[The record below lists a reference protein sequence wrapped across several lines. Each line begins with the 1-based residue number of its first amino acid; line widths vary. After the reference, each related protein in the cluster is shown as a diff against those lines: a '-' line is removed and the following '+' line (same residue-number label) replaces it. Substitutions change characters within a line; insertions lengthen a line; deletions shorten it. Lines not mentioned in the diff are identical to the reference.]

1 MLRTAFGLAIFA
13 AVLSLAGR
21 LADAHDVPPPQ
32 RTLALN
38 GIGEVRARPD
48 TAMVRIGVMRRAVTA
63 REALTASSAAMSE
76 IIAYLKQT
84 GIDAKDIQT
93 VSFSVSPVHVYDSNN
108 QQPPRITGYDVS
120 NELHVTVRKLV
131 DLGRVLDDAVSKG
144 SNQIYGVQF
153 TIAEPRALEDQARK
167 AAVADALVKAQLY
180 SQATGV
186 VLGPILSIAETI
198 AQPPVPVYRAER
210 MAAHADGAVPIA
222 EGEQVIEMHVNVT
235 WEIR

>member
-1 MLRTAFGLAIFA
+1 
-13 AVLSLAGR
+13 
-21 LADAHDVPPPQ
+21 
-32 RTLALN
+32 
-38 GIGEVRARPD
+38 
-48 TAMVRIGVMRRAVTA
+48 MRRAVTA

-93 VSFSVSPVHVYDSNN
+93 VNFSVSPVHVYDSNN

-120 NELHVTVRKLV
+120 NELHVTVRKLA

-144 SNQIYGVQF
+144 SNQIHGVQF
-153 TIAEPRALEDQARK
+153 TIAEPRTLEDQARK

-180 SQATGV
+180 SQAAGV
-186 VLGPILSIAETI
+186 VLGPILSIAETS
-198 AQPPVPVYRAER
+198 QPPVPVYRAER
-210 MAAHADGAVPIA
+210 MAAQADSAVPIA

-235 WEIR
+235 WEIK